1 MLQTTIDQQQSDYNV
16 VSSSVDLNWYNNRRR
31 LERMRFSRFTERQ
44 LQTNK
49 LSRIDYILPYF
60 TAGLKATSL
69 YQQGERNAR
78 DIVIR
83 EYDLLFSDL
92 PEAFEGYRILHLT
105 DLHLDS
111 LPGIEETICDYLDI
125 LQFDISVFTGDYRWH
140 GHGEYPDQVVSAL
153 HRIFDA
159 AQASDGVFATLG
171 NHDTHH
177 IVDHLAEMP
186 VRLLANEHI
195 NIQRDGQQIVF
206 TGTDDPHTYHTSEA
220 TQVLAK
226 SGDGFKVALIHS
238 PELYQEA
245 ADAGYRLYLCGHTHG
260 GQVCLPTGW
269 PVIRNLHRGKRKV
282 KGFWQHQDMLGYTS
296 NGCGV
301 SGAPVRFFSR
311 GEVTLFTLR
320 KKAA

>member
-1 MLQTTIDQQQSDYNV
+1 MLDTTTDQQQSDFTLVTNP
-16 VSSSVDLNWYNNRRR
+16 VDPVWINNRRR
-31 LERMRFSRFTERQ
+31 LERMRFSRFSEQQ
-44 LQTNK
+44 LQDNK
-49 LSRIDYILPYF
+49 LSRLDHVLPYF
-60 TAGLKATSL
+60 TFGLKTAGL
-69 YQQGERNAR
+69 YQRGEQNAR

-83 EYDLLFSDL
+83 EHNLFFPDL
-92 PEAFEGYRILHLT
+92 PEAFDGYRILHLT

-111 LPGIEETICDYLDI
+111 LPGIEDTICDYLDI

-140 GHGEYPDQVVSAL
+140 AHGEYPDQVVSAL
-153 HRIFDA
+153 HRIFHN
-159 AQASDGVFATLG
+159 AQAPDGVFATLG

-177 IVDHLAEMP
+177 IVEHLQGMP
-186 VRLLANEHI
+186 VRLLTNEDFSI
-195 NIQRDGQQIVF
+195 KRNGQQILF

-245 ADAGYRLYLCGHTHG
+245 AEAGYHLYLCGHTHG

-282 KGFWQHQDMLGYTS
+282 KGFWRHHGMLGYTS

-320 KKAA
+320 KKVG

>member
-60 TAGLKATSL
+60 TAGLKAISL
-69 YQQGERNAR
+69 YQRGERNAR
-78 DIVIR
+78 DIFIQ
-83 EYDLLFSDL
+83 EHDLFFPDL
-92 PEAFEGYRILHLT
+92 PEAFDGYRILHLT

-111 LPGIEETICDYLDI
+111 LPGLEETICDYLDI

-195 NIQRDGQQIVF
+195 AIQRDGQQILF

-220 TQVLAK
+220 TQVLAN
-226 SGDGFKVALIHS
+226 SGEGFKVALIHS
-238 PELYQEA
+238 PELYPEA
-245 ADAGYRLYLCGHTHG
+245 AEAGYRLYLCGHTHG

-282 KGFWQHQDMLGYTS
+282 KGFWKHQNMLGYTS

-320 KKAA
+320 KKAG